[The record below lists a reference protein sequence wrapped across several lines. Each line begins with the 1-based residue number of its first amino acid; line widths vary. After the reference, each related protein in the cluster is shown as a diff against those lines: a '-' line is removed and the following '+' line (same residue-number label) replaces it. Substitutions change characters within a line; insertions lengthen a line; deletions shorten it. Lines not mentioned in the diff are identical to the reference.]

1 MQKRIYLLILKCH
14 YQNINYNNV
23 GKRMVS
29 KNKNHITIGDMC
41 FTENTVEGLRKCKRS
56 MEKIEHRLRKKNNK
70 EIEITIEKVI
80 DSLDMGLSNDI
91 Y

>member
-1 MQKRIYLLILKCH
+1 
-14 YQNINYNNV
+14 
-23 GKRMVS
+23 
-29 KNKNHITIGDMC
+29 MC
-41 FTENTVEGLRKCKRS
+41 FTENTIEGLKNCKRS

-70 EIEITIEKVI
+70 DIEITIEKVI